1 LFATPERTLVFD
13 INDFDETLRATW
25 EWDVKRLAASLVVAA
40 RVNGFAEERCVDVAV
55 KSAASYRGH
64 LREFAEMS
72 PLEAWSFHIDADD
85 LVTNAA
91 DEEARR
97 RREQMAVKARLRV
110 GERLLPKITQQVSVR
125 RHVVESPPLTT
136 RVHDERALRIVRQ
149 GIGRYLQTLDESRRF
164 LLDRYRLEDY
174 ARRVVGVGS
183 VVAGQRMIQAASDIL
198 LGWLRAVKQRVARFA
213 SVRSLNRPP
222 RSPPCKSNE

>member
-25 EWDVKRLAASLVVAA
+25 EWDAKRLAASLVVAA

-91 DEEARR
+91 DEE
-97 RREQMAVKARLRV
+97 ARLRV